1 MNLWKRD
8 IFGRER
14 NIFRREG
21 DIFRME
27 EGYIQEGEEGRISG
41 GSI

>member
-21 DIFRME
+21 DILRME
-27 EGYIQEGEEGRISG
+27 EGYFRKGEEGRISG
-41 GSI
+41 GPI